1 MFNKK
6 PFFISFEGIEGSG
19 KSYQSKILLKKIK
32 KLNLPVVFTREPG
45 GNHSSEKIRSLILSG
60 KTNKFDILTDTLLY
74 LASRNEHIKKFIKPS
89 LKEKKIIICDR
100 FIDSTYAYQS
110 TNNKVIMKLIDF
122 IHKIIL
128 NNFKPNITF
137 ILTVNINAAFKRLK
151 KRKKLNRYDKFPRSF
166 YIAAQKTFIKIAQKN
181 KSRCFVIDNSH
192 DNDITEKKIFSI
204 FQKEYQIL

>member
-32 KLNLPVVFTREPG
+32 KLNIPVVFTREPG
-45 GNHSSEKIRSLILSG
+45 GNQSAEKIRNLILSG
-60 KTNKFDILTDTLLY
+60 KINKFDVLTDTLLY
-74 LASRNEHIKKFIKPS
+74 LAARNEHIKKFIHPN
-89 LKEKKIIICDR
+89 LKAKKIVICDR

-110 TNNKVIMKLIDF
+110 TNNIVIKKLIDF

-128 NNFKPNITF
+128 NKYKPNITF
-137 ILTVNINAAFKRLK
+137 ILTVNINKAFKRLK

-166 YIAAQKTFIKIAQKN
+166 YVNAQKTFISIAKKN
-181 KSRCFVIDNSH
+181 KNRCFVIDNSH
-192 DNDITEKKIFSI
+192 DKDITEKRIFSF
-204 FQKEYQIL
+204 FQKKYKK